1 MEVKT
6 VFLDANVLWSAAG
19 DPTGMPWR
27 LIWGGKA
34 NFVTSHYAL
43 VEARR
48 NIPAEDVVDLNRLM
62 AKIKMVPDAF
72 GPPPAG
78 VTLPGKDIPI
88 LSSAA
93 ACGAQLLV
101 TGDEKHFDRYY
112 GRVIGGVKIILPRDL
127 AREL

>member
-1 MEVKT
+1 VEVKT

-19 DPTGMPWR
+19 NPGGMPWK
-27 LIWGGKA
+27 LIWTGNA
-34 NFVTSHYAL
+34 DFVTSHYAL
-43 VEARR
+43 AEAAR
-48 NIPAEDVVDLNRLM
+48 NVPASAARDLKRLT

-101 TGDEKHFDRYY
+101 TGDGKHFDRYY

-127 AREL
+127 AEEL